1 MKLKLMD
8 YMDRTKEFEIGDFD
22 DILRIDIRILSSDE
36 IAIVTYM
43 NGDKEK
49 FDSCNTR
56 TTDLYDG
63 EYCLYSRYEGNMF
76 EAFSKRKSSY
86 DIKGGW

>member
-8 YMDRTKEFEIGDFD
+8 YMDRTKEFEIGDID
-22 DILRIDIRILSSDE
+22 DILRIDIRILSGDE

-49 FDSCNTR
+49 FDS
-56 TTDLYDG
+56 
-63 EYCLYSRYEGNMF
+63 
-76 EAFSKRKSSY
+76 
-86 DIKGGW
+86 